1 VRSGEHAA
9 GASSPPSVV
18 AGATLSLENDEQD
31 AITHAS
37 PDAAT
42 APTSDETMRPATQR
56 YFFIAA

>member
-1 VRSGEHAA
+1 
-9 GASSPPSVV
+9 VV